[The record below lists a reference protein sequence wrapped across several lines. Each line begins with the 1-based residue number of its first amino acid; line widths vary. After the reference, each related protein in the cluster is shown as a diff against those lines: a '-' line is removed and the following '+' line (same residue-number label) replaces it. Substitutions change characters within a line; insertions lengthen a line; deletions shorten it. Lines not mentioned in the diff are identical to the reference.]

1 MALAAGGQVDSWA
14 CMLPPPLL
22 VAIVDEYAAACATV
36 DSTGTVDVPT
46 ADEVADVLSSPGG
59 RRGGLERKV
68 KFMTPLVWACMAT
81 VSGSGMRGYMTWRI
95 ERRGE

>member
-1 MALAAGGQVDSWA
+1 MVVAVGRQVDSWA
-14 CMLPPPLL
+14 CTLPPPLL
-22 VAIVDEYAAACATV
+22 LAIADEYAAACTTV

-59 RRGGLERKV
+59 HREGLERKV
-68 KFMTPLVWACMAT
+68 KFMTPLVRACMAT
-81 VSGSGMRGYMTWRI
+81 VSGSGMWGYMTWRI